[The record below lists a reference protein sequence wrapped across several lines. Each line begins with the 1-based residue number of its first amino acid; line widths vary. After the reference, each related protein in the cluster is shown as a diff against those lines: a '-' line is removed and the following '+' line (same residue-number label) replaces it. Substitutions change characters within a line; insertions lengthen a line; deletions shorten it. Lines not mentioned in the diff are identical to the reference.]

1 MILPTDIHTHH
12 PECHKKAI
20 VSTTPYAFEP
30 QASRCYSLG
39 IHPWETDS
47 IQENDLSKLAEMLRH
62 KQVVAVGETGI
73 DRLRGGTIEQQTAL
87 FKAQATL
94 SESLRLPL
102 IIHAVRSFD
111 IILSI
116 RKQLQPQ
123 QKWIIHGFRNNAA
136 TAMQLLQAGCDLS
149 FGEHFQPE
157 ALRATP
163 INRLWIESDDSLLTE
178 TDLYS
183 QIALCRHC
191 STTELR
197 QSITERMLK
206 VFFTKQ

>member
-1 MILPTDIHTHH
+1 
-12 PECHKKAI
+12 
-20 VSTTPYAFEP
+20 
-30 QASRCYSLG
+30 
-39 IHPWETDS
+39 
-47 IQENDLSKLAEMLRH
+47 MLQH

-73 DRLRGGTIEQQTAL
+73 DRLRGGTIERQIEL
-87 FKAQATL
+87 FKTQATL
-94 SESLRLPL
+94 AESLRLPL

-111 IILSI
+111 IILYI

-136 TAMQLLQAGCDLS
+136 TAMMLLQAGCDLS

-157 ALRATP
+157 ALRTTP
-163 INRLWIESDDSLLTE
+163 IDRLWIESDDSLLAE
-178 TDLYS
+178 TNLYS

-191 STTELR
+191 SITELR
-197 QSITERMLK
+197 QSIAERMLK

>member
-12 PECHKKAI
+12 PECHQKAI
-20 VSTTPYAFEP
+20 VSATPYTFEP
-30 QASRCYSLG
+30 QTGRCYSIG

-47 IQENDLSKLAEMLRH
+47 VQEDALSKLAEMLRH

-73 DRLRGGTIEQQTAL
+73 DRLHGGTLERQTAL
-87 FKAQATL
+87 FKAQASL
-94 SESLRLPL
+94 AESLRMPL

-111 IILSI
+111 VILYI

-149 FGEHFQPE
+149 FGEKFQPE

-163 INRLWIESDDSLLTE
+163 IDRLWIESDDSLLAE
-178 TDLYS
+178 PDLYS
-183 QIALCRHC
+183 RIALCRHG
-191 STTELR
+191 STAELR
-197 QSITERMLK
+197 QSIAERMLK
-206 VFFTKQ
+206 VFFAKQ